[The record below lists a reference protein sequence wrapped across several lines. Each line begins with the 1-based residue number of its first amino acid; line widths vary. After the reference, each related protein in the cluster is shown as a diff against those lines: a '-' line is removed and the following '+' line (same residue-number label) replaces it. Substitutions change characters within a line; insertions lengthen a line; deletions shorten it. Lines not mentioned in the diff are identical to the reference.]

1 MILLA
6 PDVLLDLLLARHPYA
21 EDAAR
26 LVDQVARGAIEATVS
41 AETVALVWHVAD
53 RAVGTVPARSAI
65 EQLLALVAV
74 TPLTG
79 PALLAALA
87 SPVAHRDAA
96 LLHAVAHEAHATAIV
111 TRDPAP
117 FAGATLAIR
126 TPAQVLATPW

>member
-6 PDVLLDLLLARHPYA
+6 PDVLLDVVLARHPHA
-21 EDAAR
+21 EAAAQLLDR
-26 LVDQVARGAIEATVS
+26 IVRGDLEATV
-41 AETVALVWHVAD
+41 AADTVALVWQVAD
-53 RAVGTVPARSAI
+53 RAVGTAQARGVV
-65 EQLLALVAV
+65 EQLLALVPV

-87 SPVAHRDAA
+87 SPVASLEAA
-96 LLHAVAHEAHATAIV
+96 LLHAVAHEAHASAIV

-126 TPAQVLATPW
+126 APAQVLASLG